1 MTDVRVPKLNN
12 NDNHYIL
19 VEWLVADGGQVRYGD
34 VVATLETSKALED
47 LVCEAEGTL
56 RHHIAEKSECEPG
69 QVLGQVEPQG
79 QPATQA
85 VAEPATQPPPDIA
98 PVDIVVTAPA
108 RSRLAELGIEAN
120 RLRRLGQR
128 VIRRADVDRLIEIER
143 QDAAAT
149 ESDVPAA
156 ATPAATVTPTT
167 PMVST
172 TPTATVISVAPV
184 APATTAAPAPRVE
197 QEMPRHQQAV
207 ADTVARSH
215 ALIPPAYLAV
225 RVEVAAA
232 LELAARLS
240 TQLRRFVGLAELLV
254 AAVARQHREF
264 PLCFA
269 SAGEQGSVALAADP
283 HVGITVDV
291 GTGLYVPV
299 IRDAANRSVAQ
310 ISETVSRF
318 RDTALRGRFRASEL
332 SGANIMV
339 ALHTDDDV
347 LFGVPIVF
355 PGHTCALSLSG
366 TRQELSLHPGG
377 AVSSRPVVTLGVAH
391 DHRVVNG
398 QDAAKF
404 LRAVKAALEDPN
416 SLMGSR

>member
-12 NDNHYIL
+12 NDSQYIL
-19 VEWLVADGGQVRYGD
+19 VEWLVADGDQVRPGD

-47 LVCEAEGTL
+47 LVCQAEGIL

-69 QVLGQVEPQG
+69 QVLGRVERPG
-79 QPATQA
+79 QPATRA
-85 VAEPATQPPPDIA
+85 VAEPATPPPPGPAPTDIA
-98 PVDIVVTAPA
+98 PTDIAPADIVVTAPA
-108 RSRLAELGIEAN
+108 RSRLAELGIEPD
-120 RLRRLGQR
+120 RLRRFGQR
-128 VIRRADVDRLIEIER
+128 VIRREDVDRLLELER
-143 QDAAAT
+143 QDAA
-149 ESDVPAA
+149 VP
-156 ATPAATVTPTT
+156 ATPA
-167 PMVST
+167 
-172 TPTATVISVAPV
+172 
-184 APATTAAPAPRVE
+184 PA
-197 QEMPRHQQAV
+197 EMPRHQQAV
-207 ADTVARSH
+207 AATVARSH
-215 ALIPPAYLAV
+215 AVIPPAYLAV

-232 LELAARLS
+232 LELAARLR
-240 TQLRRFVGLAELLV
+240 TELRRFVGLAELLV

-269 SAGEQGSVALAADP
+269 SAGEQGSVVLAAGP

-299 IRDAANRSVAQ
+299 VRDAANRSVAE
-310 ISETVSRF
+310 ITETVSRF

-355 PGHTCALSLSG
+355 PGHACAISLSG
-366 TRQELSLHPGG
+366 TRQELSLGPDG

-416 SLMGSR
+416 SLNNQKDT